1 MEMMTLTKEQ
11 RELKAMAPA
20 TAQAAGARVRELT
33 PAQRRAVMFAQQ
45 QVLRARAAK
54 KAKDERQAAL
64 TRMWQE
70 EDSDRVRTHAVP
82 HAQEQ
87 PDEAKEVSLREAI
100 GHVLRD
106 LRTRDHKTL
115 REVSEKAGVSL
126 GYLSEVERG
135 QKEASSELLSSIAQ
149 SLGLSTA
156 QMLRMVADYLD
167 SVAAGFECK
176 VDARRL
182 FAGRF
187 RACTWIQV
195 CVHWGTC
202 RNVNFGSYLKRC
214 LVVAMVER
222 WRMTRCLIILAA

>member
-1 MEMMTLTKEQ
+1 METMTLTEEQ

-70 EDSDRVRTHAVP
+70 EDSERVRTRAVQHAP
-82 HAQEQ
+82 EQ
-87 PDEAKEVSLREAI
+87 ADEAKEVSLREAI

-106 LRTRDHKTL
+106 LRTRDHRTL

-167 SVAAGFECK
+167 SVTA
-176 VDARRL
+176 
-182 FAGRF
+182 
-187 RACTWIQV
+187 
-195 CVHWGTC
+195 
-202 RNVNFGSYLKRC
+202 
-214 LVVAMVER
+214 
-222 WRMTRCLIILAA
+222 

>member
-126 GYLSEVERG
+126 GYLCRSGARPEGG
-135 QKEASSELLSSIAQ
+135 QFRTAVVHRAVLGAVHSPDASH
-149 SLGLSTA
+149 G
-156 QMLRMVADYLD
+156 
-167 SVAAGFECK
+167 G
-176 VDARRL
+176 
-182 FAGRF
+182 
-187 RACTWIQV
+187 
-195 CVHWGTC
+195 
-202 RNVNFGSYLKRC
+202 
-214 LVVAMVER
+214 
-222 WRMTRCLIILAA
+222 

>member
-1 MEMMTLTKEQ
+1 MTLTKEQ

-70 EDSDRVRTHAVP
+70 EDSERVRAHAVQ
-82 HAQEQ
+82 HAPEQ
-87 PDEAKEVSLREAI
+87 SDEAKEVSLREAI
-100 GHVLRD
+100 G
-106 LRTRDHKTL
+106 HKTL

-167 SVAAGFECK
+167 SVTA
-176 VDARRL
+176 
-182 FAGRF
+182 
-187 RACTWIQV
+187 
-195 CVHWGTC
+195 
-202 RNVNFGSYLKRC
+202 
-214 LVVAMVER
+214 
-222 WRMTRCLIILAA
+222 

>member
-20 TAQAAGARVRELT
+20 TAGARARELT

-167 SVAAGFECK
+167 SVAA
-176 VDARRL
+176 
-182 FAGRF
+182 
-187 RACTWIQV
+187 
-195 CVHWGTC
+195 
-202 RNVNFGSYLKRC
+202 
-214 LVVAMVER
+214 
-222 WRMTRCLIILAA
+222 

>member
-45 QVLRARAAK
+45 QVLRAK

-87 PDEAKEVSLREAI
+87 PDEIKEVSLREAI
-100 GHVLRD
+100 AHVLRD

-167 SVAAGFECK
+167 SVA
-176 VDARRL
+176 V
-182 FAGRF
+182 
-187 RACTWIQV
+187 
-195 CVHWGTC
+195 
-202 RNVNFGSYLKRC
+202 
-214 LVVAMVER
+214 
-222 WRMTRCLIILAA
+222 

>member
-11 RELKAMAPA
+11 RELKAMAPE

-70 EDSDRVRTHAVP
+70 EDSERVRAHAVQ
-82 HAQEQ
+82 HASEQ
-87 PDEAKEVSLREAI
+87 SDEAKEVSLREAI

-167 SVAAGFECK
+167 SVTA
-176 VDARRL
+176 
-182 FAGRF
+182 
-187 RACTWIQV
+187 
-195 CVHWGTC
+195 
-202 RNVNFGSYLKRC
+202 
-214 LVVAMVER
+214 
-222 WRMTRCLIILAA
+222 

>member
-64 TRMWQE
+64 TRMWH
-70 EDSDRVRTHAVP
+70 RVRTHAVP

-167 SVAAGFECK
+167 SVAA
-176 VDARRL
+176 
-182 FAGRF
+182 
-187 RACTWIQV
+187 
-195 CVHWGTC
+195 
-202 RNVNFGSYLKRC
+202 
-214 LVVAMVER
+214 
-222 WRMTRCLIILAA
+222 

>member
-1 MEMMTLTKEQ
+1 MNGNDDTHQ
-11 RELKAMAPA
+11 RAEG
-20 TAQAAGARVRELT
+20 TQGYGSCDCAGCRSS
-33 PAQRRAVMFAQQ
+33 AQRRAVMFAQQ

-167 SVAAGFECK
+167 SVAA
-176 VDARRL
+176 
-182 FAGRF
+182 
-187 RACTWIQV
+187 
-195 CVHWGTC
+195 
-202 RNVNFGSYLKRC
+202 
-214 LVVAMVER
+214 
-222 WRMTRCLIILAA
+222 

>member
-1 MEMMTLTKEQ
+1 
-11 RELKAMAPA
+11 MAPA

-87 PDEAKEVSLREAI
+87 PDEIKEVSLREAI

-167 SVAAGFECK
+167 SVAA
-176 VDARRL
+176 
-182 FAGRF
+182 
-187 RACTWIQV
+187 
-195 CVHWGTC
+195 
-202 RNVNFGSYLKRC
+202 
-214 LVVAMVER
+214 
-222 WRMTRCLIILAA
+222 

>member
-54 KAKDERQAAL
+54 KAKDERQAARD
-64 TRMWQE
+64 RMWQE
-70 EDSDRVRTHAVP
+70 QESASYQPNAVAETAVVEEEP
-82 HAQEQ
+82 R
-87 PDEAKEVSLREAI
+87 EVSLRGAI

-106 LRTRDHKTL
+106 LRTRDRRTL

-135 QKEASSELLSSIAQ
+135 QKEASSELLSSISDA
-149 SLGLSTA
+149 LGVSTA
-156 QMLRMVADYLD
+156 QMLRMVADYLE
-167 SVAAGFECK
+167 S
-176 VDARRL
+176 
-182 FAGRF
+182 
-187 RACTWIQV
+187 
-195 CVHWGTC
+195 
-202 RNVNFGSYLKRC
+202 
-214 LVVAMVER
+214 VER
-222 WRMTRCLIILAA
+222 

>member
-1 MEMMTLTKEQ
+1 M
-11 RELKAMAPA
+11 
-20 TAQAAGARVRELT
+20 VRELT

-70 EDSDRVRTHAVP
+70 EDSDRVRTHAAP

-167 SVAAGFECK
+167 SVAA
-176 VDARRL
+176 
-182 FAGRF
+182 
-187 RACTWIQV
+187 
-195 CVHWGTC
+195 
-202 RNVNFGSYLKRC
+202 
-214 LVVAMVER
+214 
-222 WRMTRCLIILAA
+222 

>member
-1 MEMMTLTKEQ
+1 MDTMTLTKEQ
-11 RELKAMAPA
+11 MELKAMVP
-20 TAQAAGARVRELT
+20 TVQSGNARVRELT

-64 TRMWQE
+64 TRIWRE
-70 EDSDRVRTHAVP
+70 EDAERGCGRGDAERVSARSMSAAT
-82 HAQEQ
+82 ETT
-87 PDEAKEVSLREAI
+87 DEPREVSLREAI

-106 LRTRDHKTL
+106 LRTHDHKTL

-149 SLGLSTA
+149 SLGVSTA

-167 SVAAGFECK
+167 SVA
-176 VDARRL
+176 
-182 FAGRF
+182 
-187 RACTWIQV
+187 I
-195 CVHWGTC
+195 
-202 RNVNFGSYLKRC
+202 
-214 LVVAMVER
+214 
-222 WRMTRCLIILAA
+222 

>member
-1 MEMMTLTKEQ
+1 METMTLTEEQ

-70 EDSDRVRTHAVP
+70 EDSERVRTHAVQP
-82 HAQEQ
+82 APEQ

-106 LRTRDHKTL
+106 LRTRDHRTL

-167 SVAAGFECK
+167 SVTA
-176 VDARRL
+176 
-182 FAGRF
+182 
-187 RACTWIQV
+187 
-195 CVHWGTC
+195 
-202 RNVNFGSYLKRC
+202 
-214 LVVAMVER
+214 
-222 WRMTRCLIILAA
+222 

>member
-11 RELKAMAPA
+11 RELKAMAP
-20 TAQAAGARVRELT
+20 AQAAGARVRELT

-70 EDSDRVRTHAVP
+70 EDSERVRAHAVQ
-82 HAQEQ
+82 HAPEQ
-87 PDEAKEVSLREAI
+87 SDEAKEVSLREAI

-167 SVAAGFECK
+167 SVTA
-176 VDARRL
+176 
-182 FAGRF
+182 
-187 RACTWIQV
+187 
-195 CVHWGTC
+195 
-202 RNVNFGSYLKRC
+202 
-214 LVVAMVER
+214 
-222 WRMTRCLIILAA
+222 

>member
-1 MEMMTLTKEQ
+1 METMTLTEEQ

-70 EDSDRVRTHAVP
+70 EDSERVRAHAVQ
-82 HAQEQ
+82 HASEQ
-87 PDEAKEVSLREAI
+87 SDEAKEVSLREAI

-106 LRTRDHKTL
+106 LRTRDHRTL

-167 SVAAGFECK
+167 SVT
-176 VDARRL
+176 V
-182 FAGRF
+182 
-187 RACTWIQV
+187 
-195 CVHWGTC
+195 
-202 RNVNFGSYLKRC
+202 
-214 LVVAMVER
+214 
-222 WRMTRCLIILAA
+222 

>member
-1 MEMMTLTKEQ
+1 MNGNDDTHQ
-11 RELKAMAPA
+11 RTEGTQGYGPCDYAGCRSSCQGAYA
-20 TAQAAGARVRELT
+20 GSAARCDVRAAAGASC
-33 PAQRRAVMFAQQ
+33 
-45 QVLRARAAK
+45 ARCEK
-54 KAKDERQAAL
+54 GQ
-64 TRMWQE
+64 
-70 EDSDRVRTHAVP
+70 DSDRVRTHAVP

-167 SVAAGFECK
+167 SVAA
-176 VDARRL
+176 
-182 FAGRF
+182 
-187 RACTWIQV
+187 
-195 CVHWGTC
+195 
-202 RNVNFGSYLKRC
+202 
-214 LVVAMVER
+214 
-222 WRMTRCLIILAA
+222 